1 MVQCHIPPTKIC
13 VVFVVR
19 YVVQTMKFHAKPGKR
34 FFLVRI
40 IRHIQMVLRQKVRV
54 ERHALIVFYRALLA
68 WILYWLVIF
77 KLILIIE
84 IQIASNQYLNL
95 LHHRAKKYL
104 RFIISTIPKKDVE
117 PTKKQASTLDK
128 IGKTIKN
135 K

>member
-54 ERHALIVFYRALLA
+54 ERHALIGFYRALLA
-68 WILYWLVIF
+68 LTCV
-77 KLILIIE
+77 
-84 IQIASNQYLNL
+84 
-95 LHHRAKKYL
+95 
-104 RFIISTIPKKDVE
+104 ISTHFNNRHPD
-117 PTKKQASTLDK
+117 SD
-128 IGKTIKN
+128 
-135 K
+135 